1 MKGEARCKMSS
12 DDLSESVK
20 ELRVAGDGTMA
31 TKVIDGHDAKE
42 CVSFGTDMSTE
53 DESSASES
61 LKQAT
66 LWLDT
71 VMSKMQERKKERSFE
86 R

>member
-1 MKGEARCKMSS
+1 MKGEAWCKMSS

-42 CVSFGTDMSTE
+42 RVSFGTDMSTE